1 MATAS
6 KLVESSDTHTDTHT
20 VTLCP
25 FTPRCHHLSATLSQA
40 GSRGRQ
46 GRSRLSVGV
55 SRDIVGTGSSRELDV
70 TRTGTLT
77 LIKKVETGHV
87 QTEETEKA
95 EAL

>member
-1 MATAS
+1 M
-6 KLVESSDTHTDTHT
+6 
-20 VTLCP
+20 
-25 FTPRCHHLSATLSQA
+25 
-40 GSRGRQ
+40 
-46 GRSRLSVGV
+46 
-55 SRDIVGTGSSRELDV
+55 GTGSSRELDV